1 MQPSEIDSPEAEF
14 VKNGASKITEKEI
27 VKVVD
32 RSAEI
37 QKKFYSRGP
46 LSRFVDDGRLFL
58 AFVKDYWAKKY
69 RKAPYGIIAA
79 IVFTLI
85 YVFNPL
91 DLVPDVLPV
100 IGVVDDA
107 TVMGAC
113 LLLVEQDLL
122 AYKKWLGDMNRPEGN
137 PGS

>member
-1 MQPSEIDSPEAEF
+1 MTPSDIDSPEAEF
-14 VKNGASKITEKEI
+14 VKTGASKITEKEI

-32 RSAEI
+32 KSSEI
-37 QKKFYSRGP
+37 QKKFYTRGP

-58 AFVKDYWAKKY
+58 SFVKDYWAKKY
-69 RKAPYGIIAA
+69 RVVPYGIIAA

-91 DLVPDVLPV
+91 DLIPDVLPV
-100 IGVVDDA
+100 IGVLDDA

-113 LLLVEQDLL
+113 LLMVEQDLL
-122 AYKKWLGDMNRPEGN
+122 AYKKWLGDVNK
-137 PGS
+137 PGGKSGS

>member
-1 MQPSEIDSPEAEF
+1 MTPSELDSPEAEF
-14 VKNGASKITEKEI
+14 VKTGASKITEKDI

-32 RSAEI
+32 KSGEI

-46 LSRFVDDGRLFL
+46 LSRFVEDGRLFL
-58 AFVKDYWAKKY
+58 AFVKDYWSKKY
-69 RKAPYGIIAA
+69 RVVPYGIIAA

-91 DLVPDVLPV
+91 DLVPDILPV
-100 IGVVDDA
+100 IGVIDDA

-113 LLLVEQDLL
+113 LLLVEKDLL
-122 AYKKWLGDMNRPEGN
+122 AYKKWLGDTDKSVGKLD
-137 PGS
+137 S

>member
-1 MQPSEIDSPEAEF
+1 MQPSQTDSPEAEF
-14 VKNGASKITEKEI
+14 VKTGASKITEKEI
-27 VKVVD
+27 VKVID
-32 RSAEI
+32 KSEEI
-37 QKKFYSRGP
+37 QKKFYQRGP
-46 LSRFVDDGRLFL
+46 LARFVEDGRLFL

-69 RKAPYGIIAA
+69 RVVPYGIIAA

-91 DLVPDVLPV
+91 DLIPDILPV

-122 AYKKWLGDMNRPEGN
+122 VYKKWLGQVDKSEGK

>member
-1 MQPSEIDSPEAEF
+1 MQPSEIDSLETEF
-14 VKNGASKITEKEI
+14 VKTGASRITEKEI
-27 VKVVD
+27 IKVID
-32 RSAEI
+32 KSGEI
-37 QKKFYSRGP
+37 QKKFYQRGP
-46 LSRFVDDGRLFL
+46 LSRFVEDGRLFL
-58 AFVKDYWAKKY
+58 AFVRDYWAKKY
-69 RKAPYGIIAA
+69 RRVPYGIIAA

-91 DLVPDVLPV
+91 DLIPDVLPV

-122 AYKKWLGDMNRPEGN
+122 VYKKWLGEVDKSDGKPD
-137 PGS
+137 S